1 MEIALGIAC
10 SHAGLIATRRDQGSP
25 DQSGRYFAA
34 ADLLREQIRDLAP
47 DAIVVLGTDHMKAYT
62 LAGGIPPAAIGVGTV
77 AHGLGDAG
85 VPARD
90 IPVHADL
97 AAGLLEAYT
106 AAGGALTFA
115 EEIRI
120 DHSFVV
126 PLDLFDPEASFPIV
140 AITQNCNVPPRPTMQ
155 AGYDL
160 GTGLRAAIDTLPG
173 RVVFIATGGLSHW
186 VGDER
191 RRAFMQRQPGSRLAD
206 LAQHPVELEETG
218 PVNER
223 FDKEFLDAVQAGD
236 IAGFLRGWPD
246 DRLEQEAGNGAHELR
261 NWATAAGFLGDAP
274 GEVLA
279 YEPIAEWL
287 TGVGIVRFTPSGN

>member
-10 SHAGLIATRRDQGSP
+10 SHAGLIATRRDQGAP

-34 ADLLREQIRDLAP
+34 AGRLRDEIRALEP

-62 LAGGIPPAAIGVGTV
+62 LAGGIPPAAIGVGAV

-90 IPVHADL
+90 IPVHADI

-106 AAGGALTFA
+106 AGGGALTFA

-126 PLDLFDPEASFPIV
+126 PLDLFDPDARFPIV

-155 AGYDL
+155 ASHDL
-160 GTGLRAAIDTLPG
+160 GVRLRAALDTLPG

-223 FDKEFLDAVQAGD
+223 FDKELLDAVQAGELVE
-236 IAGFLRGWPD
+236 FMRRWPD
-246 DRLEQEAGNGAHELR
+246 DELEREAGNGAHELR
-261 NWATAAGFLGDAP
+261 NWVTAAGVLGGAP

-287 TGVGIVRFTPSGN
+287 TGVGIVRFATSAN